1 MRRTNS
7 FPRCFSRHGSGRSP
21 PLFPCRSERPARR
34 TLWISPETCRPRH
47 VARDLTF
54 YPLLERPRECP
65 IFALSLF
72 FTPTCRQRCG
82 TVCPSTPQY
91 LGVSGFRHMGGGG
104 SSCSRPIDCRQ
115 EAPGDDSDRRA
126 EPATGDRAA
135 LQGSDL
141 NNNRPVVPAPRT
153 PHPHVESSQA
163 GARTWTHHHRSCG
176 TFSGC
181 AFHRSGRAAGNK
193 CDRSNLTSI

>member
-1 MRRTNS
+1 MRRTTS
-7 FPRCFSRHGSGRSP
+7 FPRRFSRHGSGRSP
-21 PLFPCRSERPARR
+21 PLFPCRSERPAQW
-34 TLWISPETCRPRH
+34 TSPETCRPRH

-104 SSCSRPIDCRQ
+104 VPVLARSIAGRR
-115 EAPGDDSDRRA
+115 RRA
-126 EPATGDRAA
+126 MTPTGGRNRRQGHRAA

-141 NNNRPVVPAPRT
+141 DNNRPVVPAPRT
-153 PHPHVESSQA
+153 PHPHVESSRA

-193 CDRSNLTSI
+193 CDRSNLASI